1 LIQTIATS
9 SPSPVT
15 HVQLIVSAYSSVRR
29 FLRKPS
35 PALCERE
42 GTKERPSMA
51 AVAHLGVEV
60 PVATQWQ
67 CSSRAAIVAVE

>member
-1 LIQTIATS
+1 MIQTIATS
-9 SPSPVT
+9 SPSAVT

-29 FLRKPS
+29 FLRMP
-35 PALCERE
+35 LCEQE

-60 PVATQWQ
+60 PVVV
-67 CSSRAAIVAVE
+67 IVVQ

>member
-1 LIQTIATS
+1 MLQTIATS

-15 HVQLIVSAYSSVRR
+15 HVQLIVSAYSSVRG

-60 PVATQWQ
+60 PV
-67 CSSRAAIVAVE
+67 IVVQ